1 MLANVLLTV
10 AKRPAP
16 GQTKTR
22 LTPPLLPEQATALYE
37 CFLCDTLDLMR
48 RTPAVQRVIA
58 FLPPAERAY
67 FADLAPDF
75 ELIVQEGADLG
86 ARLDNALTHFLQQG
100 YQRAVIMDS
109 DSPTLP
115 ATTLSA
121 AFDALA
127 GEADVVLGPC
137 DDGGYYLIGLKR
149 PAPRLLR
156 EVQMSTPR
164 VTADTLALAKAE
176 GLRVTLLPTWYD
188 VDEAPALARLLLE
201 LETATTDSAV
211 HTRAFFA
218 TQQELTQELRRQWR
232 HARLDN
238 RHA

>member
-1 MLANVLLTV
+1 VTLANVLLTV
-10 AKRPAP
+10 AKRPAF

-22 LTPPLLPEQATALYE
+22 LTPPLSPAQATALYE
-37 CFLCDTLDLMR
+37 CFLCDTVELMR
-48 RTPAVQRVIA
+48 RTPAVQQVIA

-67 FADLAPDF
+67 FAELAPDF
-75 ELIVQEGADLG
+75 ELIEQRGVDLG

-100 YQRAVIMDS
+100 YQRAVVMDS

-115 ATTLSA
+115 AATLRA

-164 VTADTLALAKAE
+164 VTTDTLALAKAE
-176 GLRVTLLPTWYD
+176 GLRVALLPTWYD
-188 VDEAPALARLLLE
+188 IDEEPSLVRLLNE
-201 LETATTDSAV
+201 LATSADELAC

-218 TQQELTQELRRQWR
+218 ANPGLVQTLQTRWSRD
-232 HARLDN
+232 HA
-238 RHA
+238 